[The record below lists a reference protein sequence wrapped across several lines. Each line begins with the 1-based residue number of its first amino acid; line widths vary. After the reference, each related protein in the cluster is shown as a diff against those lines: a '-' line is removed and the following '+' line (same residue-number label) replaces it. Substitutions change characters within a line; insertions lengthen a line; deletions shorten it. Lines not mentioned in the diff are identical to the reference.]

1 MVGCASRTP
10 DIPVYRPSVEISDR
24 DVKAWSEAQ
33 ASNQNVENIPGIDSA
48 GKDPTL
54 EAWIERAK
62 TLRAQ
67 AREKRLEDAKAVMER
82 IRSTPGEPRAGDL
95 ALLADLR
102 RSGLSPEIDQEAG
115 NFIEEG
121 IIFWS
126 GAARQALENGDF
138 GAAVAALS
146 TVSMAA
152 ADGHHPQLELQSRDQ
167 ASRLMD
173 QVGMPRES
181 PLPPRVLVYTLD
193 RLVSVHVDQ
202 PQWQP
207 LVDAGFRA
215 VSKACV
221 DDSGRRKVEG
231 LRQEFDRRAVSM
243 IEMPGRIPIQVK
255 SALRRLGKQIQ
266 KASEPPLSIFGPDAD
281 GVRIFL
287 EGMIEETDIRTRA
300 YYGKDARSL
309 ERMLNDSYI
318 GVGSEVQS
326 VPEGVLLSPLAGGP
340 ARRAGVREGDVLVE
354 VDGVPVKDMLIGETV
369 ERILGRNGTVVE
381 LTVQRRGL
389 GENTESLVIPVIRG
403 EVERETLNGWRQV
416 GHDRMGRPLWD
427 WIIDPETGIAYIGIR
442 EFVEDTDR
450 RFRNA
455 ILEANRELQ
464 AVGGPKR
471 QVEGLIIDLREN
483 GGGRR
488 DATERLLDL
497 FLSDG
502 SVFMTEGSR
511 RDPDDQT
518 MASRLN
524 TRLKGMPVVIIVD
537 EGSASA
543 SEVLAGTLQGR
554 AGAIVLGERTFG
566 KGSVQQVAKMPD
578 GYLVV
583 TESWFLVPDAEDG
596 TRTIDRFR
604 DVEDWGIT
612 PDVRSAAT
620 NEETTQFLEER
631 GGWRSGLGQD
641 AFDRKRVPTVES
653 TTDRPLLDAVILLR
667 RRLTDTKSGIDL
679 DQ

>member
-1 MVGCASRTP
+1 
-10 DIPVYRPSVEISDR
+10 
-24 DVKAWSEAQ
+24 
-33 ASNQNVENIPGIDSA
+33 
-48 GKDPTL
+48 
-54 EAWIERAK
+54 
-62 TLRAQ
+62 
-67 AREKRLEDAKAVMER
+67 
-82 IRSTPGEPRAGDL
+82 
-95 ALLADLR
+95 
-102 RSGLSPEIDQEAG
+102 
-115 NFIEEG
+115 
-121 IIFWS
+121 
-126 GAARQALENGDF
+126 
-138 GAAVAALS
+138 
-146 TVSMAA
+146 
-152 ADGHHPQLELQSRDQ
+152 
-167 ASRLMD
+167 
-173 QVGMPRES
+173 
-181 PLPPRVLVYTLD
+181 
-193 RLVSVHVDQ
+193 
-202 PQWQP
+202 
-207 LVDAGFRA
+207 
-215 VSKACV
+215 
-221 DDSGRRKVEG
+221 
-231 LRQEFDRRAVSM
+231 M

-340 ARRAGVREGDVLVE
+340 ARRAGVREGDVLIG
-354 VDGVPVKDMLIGETV
+354 VDGVSVKDMLIGETV

-450 RFRNA
+450 RFRTA

-524 TRLKGMPVVIIVD
+524 TRLKDMPVVIIVD

-583 TESWFLVPDAEDG
+583 TESWFLVPDADDG

-612 PDVRSAAT
+612 PDVLSAAT